1 MSIEKVKAYFAQ
13 YGMQDRVLEF
23 PVSSA
28 TVELAAQ
35 ALHCE
40 PCHIAKTLSFMVGAS
55 PVLIVTAGDAK
66 IDNHKYKAQF
76 GTKAKMLTPEQ
87 AETLVGHAV
96 GGVCPFAVQPGV
108 QVYLDVSLR
117 RFRTVFPACGS
128 SNSAIELTIPEL
140 EQYSG
145 YQAWVDVCKG
155 WDEIPPTNEPQK
167 GVDHD
172 LPASV

>member
-1 MSIEKVKAYFAQ
+1 MSIEKVRAHFAQ
-13 YGMQDRVLEF
+13 YGMQERILEF

-40 PCHIAKTLSFMVGAS
+40 PCHIAKTLSFMVGES

-76 GTKAKMLTPEQ
+76 AAKAKMLTPEQ

-117 RFRTVFPACGS
+117 RFQTVFPACGS

-155 WDEIPPTNEPQK
+155 WQEP
-167 GVDHD
+167 
-172 LPASV
+172 L

>member
-13 YGMQDRVLEF
+13 YGMQERILEF

-28 TVELAAQ
+28 TVELAAE

-40 PCHIAKTLSFMVGAS
+40 TCRIAKTLSFMVGEK
-55 PVLIVTAGDAK
+55 PVLIVAAGDTK
-66 IDNHKYKAQF
+66 IDNPKYKAQF

-87 AETLVGHAV
+87 AEILVGHAV

-108 QVYLDVSLR
+108 EVYLDASLKQ
-117 RFRTVFPACGS
+117 FETVFPACGS

-140 EQYSG
+140 ERSSG
-145 YQAWVDVCKG
+145 YTAWVDVCKG
-155 WDEIPPTNEPQK
+155 WN
-167 GVDHD
+167 
-172 LPASV
+172 